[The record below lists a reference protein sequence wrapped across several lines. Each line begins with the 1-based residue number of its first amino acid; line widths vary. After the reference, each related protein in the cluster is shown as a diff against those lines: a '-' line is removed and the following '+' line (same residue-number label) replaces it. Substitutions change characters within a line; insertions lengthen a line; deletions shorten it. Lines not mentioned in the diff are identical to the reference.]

1 MNEEK
6 IILMAPPFSVFF
18 NINVG
23 IISSKNTIII
33 YLRWRTNLF
42 LCTPQKM
49 QKENSISN
57 VDEYAGM
64 MTEREKY
71 WLAGVQLLQ
80 INSMDPHKDDY
91 YFTVGVIIRF
101 NWN

>member
-1 MNEEK
+1 
-6 IILMAPPFSVFF
+6 
-18 NINVG
+18 
-23 IISSKNTIII
+23 
-33 YLRWRTNLF
+33 
-42 LCTPQKM
+42 M

-80 INSMDPHKDDY
+80 INGMDPHKDDY
-91 YFTVGVIIRF
+91 YFTVRTVKYLKSAIVMYECISI
-101 NWN
+101 

>member
-1 MNEEK
+1 
-6 IILMAPPFSVFF
+6 
-18 NINVG
+18 
-23 IISSKNTIII
+23 
-33 YLRWRTNLF
+33 
-42 LCTPQKM
+42 M

-101 NWN
+101 N